1 MNAIGQR
8 KNVLLVAIYL
18 MLAPMIGTSRSALVV
33 DVKDGTL
40 LKPTPAKP
48 QPQKRT
54 NPMPIEKLGGCL
66 IVAIAITSAYAIGPS
81 AHWFTISLHFAATVL
96 GALLFCVGERVK

>member
-1 MNAIGQR
+1 
-8 KNVLLVAIYL
+8 
-18 MLAPMIGTSRSALVV
+18 
-33 DVKDGTL
+33 
-40 LKPTPAKP
+40 
-48 QPQKRT
+48 
-54 NPMPIEKLGGCL
+54 MPIEKLGGCL